1 MMNRFSVVIVALVM
15 LSGCA
20 NTQTSQKEM
29 LLTFSDALKN
39 CGESAGCV
47 AGVQAAAYSGLFREQ
62 QQDTIVNVAAA
73 MLPWGR
79 ILLDGM
85 ALYKGSTGGGS
96 TGMVVKG
103 NNNQFIG
110 FNRTMADRGA
120 SIYSPFD
127 ATATPSVSQS
137 WTDMHNQDNIRS
149 QNQ

>member
-1 MMNRFSVVIVALVM
+1 MRVLIVMALAVM

-20 NTQTSQKEM
+20 QPQTGQKEM
-29 LLTFSDALKN
+29 LLTFSHALKN

-62 QQDTIVNVAAA
+62 QQDTIVNIAAA

-85 ALYKGSTGGGS
+85 ALYKGTTGS
-96 TGMVVKG
+96 SSQGMIVKG

-110 FNRTMADRGA
+110 FNRTMADRSA